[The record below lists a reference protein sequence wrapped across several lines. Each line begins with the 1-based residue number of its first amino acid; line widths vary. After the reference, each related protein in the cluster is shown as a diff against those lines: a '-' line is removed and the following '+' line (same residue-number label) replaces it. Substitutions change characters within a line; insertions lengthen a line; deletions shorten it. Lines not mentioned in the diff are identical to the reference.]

1 MHRCQAH
8 SKEDLFTAVQSG
20 DEHLQVIVGSKQD
33 VNTTYQPP
41 FLRIQCQTA
50 QPLAQQGPGAQ
61 LKHSQ
66 TLSLVEATCSSDE
79 IQSNIVTDGSYMLTW
94 WNTVQ
99 HCHWWKLHAHLM
111 KHSPTLSLMVATC
124 SHDESQSNVVNV
136 TDGSYMLIWWYTV
149 QHCHWW

>member
-79 IQSNIVTDGSYMLTW
+79 IQSNIVTDGSYMLT
-94 WNTVQ
+94 
-99 HCHWWKLHAHLM
+99 
-111 KHSPTLSLMVATC
+111 
-124 SHDESQSNVVNV
+124 
-136 TDGSYMLIWWYTV
+136 
-149 QHCHWW
+149 

>member
-124 SHDESQSNVVNV
+124 SHDETQSNVVNV

-149 QHCHWW
+149 QHCHGW